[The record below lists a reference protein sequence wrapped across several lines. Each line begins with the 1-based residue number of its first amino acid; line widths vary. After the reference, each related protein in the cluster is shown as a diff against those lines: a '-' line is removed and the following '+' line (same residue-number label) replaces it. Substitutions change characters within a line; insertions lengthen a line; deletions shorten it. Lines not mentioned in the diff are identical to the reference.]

1 MTHNQKVD
9 ALIQAVK
16 RRNPCDASDAF
27 IMGYLASWLVTISE
41 CEDTLDVSTQIKR
54 IQWMIQGN

>member
-1 MTHNQKVD
+1 MTHAQKTE
-9 ALIQAVK
+9 ALIQAIQ
-16 RRNPCDASDAF
+16 RRNPEESPAF

-54 IQWMIQGN
+54 IQWMINGN